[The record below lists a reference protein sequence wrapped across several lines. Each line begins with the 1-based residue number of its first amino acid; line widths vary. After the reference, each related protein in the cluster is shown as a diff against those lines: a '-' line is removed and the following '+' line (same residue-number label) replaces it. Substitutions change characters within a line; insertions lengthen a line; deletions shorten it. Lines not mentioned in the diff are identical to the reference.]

1 MAQAGT
7 RAVFCKGV
15 TKIFG
20 SGSTQVTALR
30 GIDLEVRTGELMML
44 VGPSGSGKTTLLSV
58 VAGILDRNA
67 GECQVFDQDFNNMS
81 PREKTT
87 FRGNTIGFVF
97 QQYNL
102 IPTLTATENAAIPLL
117 IKGVKHDE
125 ALSRASDILNRVG
138 LAERSHAVPSELS
151 GGEQQRVA
159 IARALVHNPKLVVC
173 DEPTSSIDHETG
185 QMILEMFRS
194 VALDS
199 DRALLIVT
207 HDSRIFGFADRIAQM
222 DDGHI
227 LKVVHSADEL

>member
-1 MAQAGT
+1 MSSSYT
-7 RAVFCKGV
+7 RAVICKGV

-20 SGSTQVTALR
+20 SGSTQVMALR
-30 GIDLEVRTGELMML
+30 GVDLEVRTGELMML

-58 VAGILDRNA
+58 IAGILDRND
-67 GECQVFDQDFNNMS
+67 GQCRVFDEDFSDMS
-81 PREKTT
+81 PRTKTT

-102 IPTLTATENAAIPLL
+102 IPTLTATENVAIPLL
-117 IKGVKHDE
+117 IKGVKHEE
-125 ALSRASDILNRVG
+125 ALSRARDVLNRVG

-159 IARALVHNPKLVVC
+159 IARALVHNPRLVVC

-185 QMILEMFRS
+185 QMILKMFRT

-227 LKVVHSADEL
+227 LKVVTSADEL